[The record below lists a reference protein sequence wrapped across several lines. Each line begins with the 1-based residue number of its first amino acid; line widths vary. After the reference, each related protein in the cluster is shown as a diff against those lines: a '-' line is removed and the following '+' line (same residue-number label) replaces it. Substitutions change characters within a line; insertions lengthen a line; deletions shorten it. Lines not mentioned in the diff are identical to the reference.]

1 MVDVLQDL
9 VENRQVRER
18 QNSDYVNYLR
28 DTAPIDGDRFDA
40 SYVVETNKDVPKT
53 LELTE
58 KELTSLQ
65 TDEGRRFSQAAQI
78 VYEQLYGK
86 PAQRQTQAAQD
97 MENLAPGVAQYVRN
111 LPPSTGVQPDID
123 RAPQTPEEY
132 GRFGIEFAG
141 DLNYNFS
148 KFAVNTA
155 KLSSMDELTKV
166 SLYLLMKQY
175 DKLPDFTWNGTRRFV
190 KGVVSD
196 PSTYLGLGTLG
207 LAFLGRAGAKQATKQ
222 GMLELIKRSLKSPYA
237 IAAIEGGVFTGLD
250 DAFRQRLEIEA
261 GMQPEGFK
269 PGQSALAT
277 GIGAVAGPAIV
288 GAGQGVVKGV
298 SAARDRIRARM
309 QSRQRLNQRLDTQ
322 GGVLPTEESAGMPT
336 TARQGEM
343 FAGRQMTPPPAP
355 AAARPDELGF
365 RSGLIRMLDELPE
378 AASGQQILSTLSNEN
393 RLGQYGAKKSEI
405 ELLGLPEFL
414 QGKQRVTKQE
424 LQDFIQSKRVR
435 MRATDEGGGMIASEA
450 EPGDNPT
457 YYSLREMVDANDRG
471 LNRHYMFGMQ
481 GDDFV
486 GSEITIEGRL
496 PLDNLSFYRD
506 QVNELDT
513 VIRNDESFYVQP
525 GDADYDPDYA
535 KRVEGQEIS
544 YIRPEIQNALDDFEA
559 EYGDISDNGNR
570 VNLNL
575 RGSEQDRLSEAL
587 VNLDDATGGV
597 IFNEIEVREPFVYD
611 FYGDGI
617 YPNQRGD
624 LDFNQAVSSARNY
637 IEEGVETD
645 PSGRS
650 MQFIG
655 TTYPT
660 ARGGNPKNYREFRL
674 LPPENDPRF
683 ANIDMNQHFERD
695 TFAHFRS
702 TDRAIERENGNIID
716 SMFVEEMQSDY
727 VQGGQRAGFK
737 PKNVTRV
744 EAQNKAEELQT
755 KFVETYTDSISDRV
769 DRFLAD
775 TNFQGFGLAQ
785 EVEYRGK
792 PIGTYIVD
800 DLLRNIA
807 EYGSAITSNN
817 LDFIRQ
823 NSVRNNVPVPPVLSD
838 STLSQLKDSKDLQ
851 KLRQYVRSITKNF
864 SDQVGEQQK
873 FGEMLFDI
881 VAGFAEKDVQ
891 QLAAAQKLFD
901 RTVKGVEDLP
911 MRSNWVELT
920 MKSAIAQAVKENK
933 QVIAFPFSDATISDV
948 EGFRTPRGAISRLYL
963 KDVPKILKKLAKQY
977 DGTIETGKLTDSKSP
992 NTRGEDSGKVIMLR
1006 LNNPDKIKKEGLAL
1020 PSIVTATVA
1029 GAGAM
1034 KAMPRP
1040 EEQQAENRL

>member
-1 MVDVLQDL
+1 MEDIGQEYVRS
-9 VENRQVRER
+9 RQVGEMATGDYADFLETQAPFPKDGFDAQYIIER
-18 QNSDYVNYLR
+18 NLEVPEKNELTEGDLQNFNNDDGQRFINASRILYDFMKTKPKQRQR
-28 DTAPIDGDRFDA
+28 DTAEAVEQFREDSPQSAQYMRGLPPGVGSMPTDDGTPQ
-40 SYVVETNKDVPKT
+40 TNQQFAQYG
-53 LELTE
+53 LEL
-58 KELTSLQ
+58 
-65 TDEGRRFSQAAQI
+65 GG
-78 VYEQLYGK
+78 QL
-86 PAQRQTQAAQD
+86 
-97 MENLAPGVAQYVRN
+97 E
-111 LPPSTGVQPDID
+111 
-123 RAPQTPEEY
+123 
-132 GRFGIEFAG
+132 
-141 DLNYNFS
+141 YNFS
-148 KFAVNTA
+148 NLGFNAARLTEMDDTTKSALYVLMNTY
-155 KLSSMDELTKV
+155 E
-166 SLYLLMKQY
+166 
-175 DKLPDFTWNGTRRFV
+175 KLPYFTWNGTKRFV
-190 KGVVSD
+190 KGVMTD
-196 PSTYLGLGTLG
+196 PATILGLGTLG
-207 LAFLGRAGAKQATKQ
+207 FGFLGQAGLKQATRK
-222 GMLELIKRSLKSPYA
+222 GLLAAIKASLKSPYA
-237 IAAIEGGVFTGLD
+237 IAAIEGGAYGGLD
-250 DAFRQRLEIEA
+250 DAFRQRIKIMA
-261 GMQPEGFK
+261 GAQPEGFR

-277 GIGAVAGPAIV
+277 GIGTVAGPAIV

-309 QSRQRLNQRLDTQ
+309 QSRQRLNQRLDTR
-322 GGVLPTEESAGMPT
+322 GGVLPTEQSPGMPT

-435 MRATDEGGGMIASEA
+435 MRGTDEGGGIIASEA

-457 YYSLREMVDANDRG
+457 YYSLREMVDANDQG

-481 GDDFV
+481 GDDVV
-486 GSEITIEGRL
+486 GSEVTIEGRL
-496 PLDNLSFYRD
+496 PLDNLSFYRK
-506 QVNELDT
+506 QLNELDT
-513 VIRNDESFYVQP
+513 VIRNDEIFYVQP
-525 GDADYDPDYA
+525 GDADYDPEYA
-535 KRVEGQEIS
+535 KRFEGQEIS

-559 EYGDISDNGNR
+559 EYSDISNNGNR

-587 VNLDDATGGV
+587 VNLDDATGHV
-597 IFNEIEVREPFVYD
+597 VLNNIEMREPFVYD

-624 LDFNQAVSSARNY
+624 VTFDEAVSSARNY
-637 IEEGVETD
+637 IEDVETD

-683 ANIDMNQHFERD
+683 ANIDTTQHFERD

-775 TNFQGFGLAQ
+775 TNLQGL
-785 EVEYRGK
+785 EYQGK
-792 PIGTYIVD
+792 PIGTWIVD

-807 EYGSAITSNN
+807 ENGSAITSNN

-823 NSVRNNVPVPPVLSD
+823 DSLRNNVPVPPVLSD

-851 KLRQYVRSITKNF
+851 KLRQYVRSITKKIT
-864 SDQVGEQQK
+864 DQVGEQQK

-933 QVIAFPFSDATISDV
+933 QIIAFPFSDATISDV

-1020 PSIVTATVA
+1020 PSIVGATVA

-1034 KAMPRP
+1034 KTGARP

>member
-1 MVDVLQDL
+1 MEDIGQEYVRS
-9 VENRQVRER
+9 RQVGEMATGDYADFLETQAPFPKDGFDAQYIIER
-18 QNSDYVNYLR
+18 NLEVPEKNELTEGDLQNFNNDDGQRFINASRILYDFMKTKPKQRQR
-28 DTAPIDGDRFDA
+28 DTAEAVEQFREDSPQSAQYMRGLSPGVGSMPTDDGTPQ
-40 SYVVETNKDVPKT
+40 TNQQFAQYG
-53 LELTE
+53 LEL
-58 KELTSLQ
+58 
-65 TDEGRRFSQAAQI
+65 GG
-78 VYEQLYGK
+78 QL
-86 PAQRQTQAAQD
+86 
-97 MENLAPGVAQYVRN
+97 E
-111 LPPSTGVQPDID
+111 
-123 RAPQTPEEY
+123 
-132 GRFGIEFAG
+132 
-141 DLNYNFS
+141 YNFS
-148 KFAVNTA
+148 NLGFNAARLTEMDDTTKSALYVLMNTY
-155 KLSSMDELTKV
+155 K
-166 SLYLLMKQY
+166 
-175 DKLPDFTWNGTRRFV
+175 KLPDFTWNGTKRFV
-190 KGVVSD
+190 KGVMTD
-196 PSTYLGLGTLG
+196 PATYIGLGTLG
-207 LAFLGRAGAKQATKQ
+207 FGFLGQAGLKQATRK
-222 GMLELIKRSLKSPYA
+222 GLLAAIKASIKSPYA
-237 IAAIEGGVFTGLD
+237 IAAIEGGAYGGLD
-250 DAFRQRLEIEA
+250 DAFRQRIKIMA
-261 GMQPEGFK
+261 GAQPEGFK
-269 PGQSALAT
+269 AGQSAFAT
-277 GIGAVAGPAIV
+277 GIGTVVGPAIV

-298 SAARDRIRARM
+298 SAARDRIRAQM
-309 QSRQRLNQRLDTQ
+309 QSRQRLNQRLDTR
-322 GGVLPTEESAGMPT
+322 GGVLPTEQSAGMPAS
-336 TARQGEM
+336 ARQGEM

-378 AASGQQILSTLSNEN
+378 AASGQQILSTLSNEQ

-414 QGKQRVTKQE
+414 KGKQRVTKQE

-435 MRATDEGGGMIASEA
+435 MRGTDTGGGMIASEP

-457 YYSLREMVDANDRG
+457 YDSLREMVDANDRG

-496 PLDNLSFYRD
+496 PLDNLSFYRE

-525 GDADYDPDYA
+525 GDADYDPEYA
-535 KRVEGQEIS
+535 KFVEGGLEIS
-544 YIRPEIQNALDDFEA
+544 YIRPDIQNALEDFEA
-559 EYGDISDNGNR
+559 EYRMISDNGNR

-575 RGSEQDRLSEAL
+575 TSSEQNRLSDAL
-587 VNLDDATGGV
+587 VNLDYATGGV
-597 IFNEIEVREPFVYD
+597 IFNDIEMRDPLVYD
-611 FYGDGI
+611 FYDPGGGM

-624 LDFNQAVSSARNY
+624 LDFDQAVSSARNY

-683 ANIDMNQHFERD
+683 ASINMTQHFERD

-755 KFVETYTDSISDRV
+755 KFVETYSDSISDRV
-769 DRFLAD
+769 DRFLED
-775 TNFQGFGLAQ
+775 TNLQGL
-785 EVEYRGK
+785 EYQGK

-807 EYGSAITSNN
+807 ENGSAITSNN

-823 NSVRNNVPVPPVLSD
+823 NSLRDNVPVPPVLSD

-851 KLRQYVRSITKNF
+851 KLRQYVRSITKKIT
-864 SDQVGEQQK
+864 DQVGEQQK

-891 QLAAAQKLFD
+891 QLATASKLFD

-948 EGFRTPRGAISRLYL
+948 EGFAKPRGAISRLYL

-1020 PSIVTATVA
+1020 PSIVGATVA
-1029 GAGAM
+1029 GAGAI

>member
-1 MVDVLQDL
+1 MEDIGQEYVRS
-9 VENRQVRER
+9 RQVGEMATGDYADFLETQAPFPKDGFDAQYIIER
-18 QNSDYVNYLR
+18 NLEVPEKNELTEGDLQNFNNDDGQRFINASRILYDFMKTKPKQRQR
-28 DTAPIDGDRFDA
+28 DTAEAVEQFREDSPQSAQYMRGLPPGVGSMPTDDGTPQ
-40 SYVVETNKDVPKT
+40 TNQQFAQYG
-53 LELTE
+53 LEL
-58 KELTSLQ
+58 
-65 TDEGRRFSQAAQI
+65 GG
-78 VYEQLYGK
+78 QL
-86 PAQRQTQAAQD
+86 
-97 MENLAPGVAQYVRN
+97 E
-111 LPPSTGVQPDID
+111 
-123 RAPQTPEEY
+123 
-132 GRFGIEFAG
+132 
-141 DLNYNFS
+141 YNFS
-148 KFAVNTA
+148 NLGFNAARLTEMDDTTKSALYVLMNTY
-155 KLSSMDELTKV
+155 E
-166 SLYLLMKQY
+166 
-175 DKLPDFTWNGTRRFV
+175 KLPYFTWNGTKRFV
-190 KGVVSD
+190 KGVMTD
-196 PSTYLGLGTLG
+196 PATILGLGTLG
-207 LAFLGRAGAKQATKQ
+207 FGFLGQAGLKQATRK
-222 GMLELIKRSLKSPYA
+222 GLLAAIKASLKSPYA
-237 IAAIEGGVFTGLD
+237 IAAIEGGAYGGLD
-250 DAFRQRLEIEA
+250 DAFRQRIKIMA
-261 GMQPEGFK
+261 GAQPEGFR

-277 GIGAVAGPAIV
+277 GIGTVAGPAIV

-309 QSRQRLNQRLDTQ
+309 QSRQRLNQRLDTR
-322 GGVLPTEESAGMPT
+322 GGVLPTEQSPGMPT

-435 MRATDEGGGMIASEA
+435 MRGTDEGGGIIASEA

-457 YYSLREMVDANDRG
+457 YYSLREMVDANDQG

-481 GDDFV
+481 GDDIV
-486 GSEITIEGRL
+486 GSEVTIEGRL
-496 PLDNLSFYRD
+496 PLDNLSFYRK
-506 QVNELDT
+506 QLNELDT
-513 VIRNDESFYVQP
+513 VIRNDEIFYVQP
-525 GDADYDPDYA
+525 GDADYDPEYA
-535 KRVEGQEIS
+535 KRFEGQEIS

-559 EYGDISDNGNR
+559 EYSDISNNGNR

-587 VNLDDATGGV
+587 VNLDDATGHV
-597 IFNEIEVREPFVYD
+597 VLNNIEMREPFVYD

-624 LDFNQAVSSARNY
+624 VTFDEAVSSARNY
-637 IEEGVETD
+637 IEDVETD

-683 ANIDMNQHFERD
+683 ANIDTTQHFERD

-775 TNFQGFGLAQ
+775 TNLQGL
-785 EVEYRGK
+785 EYQGK
-792 PIGTYIVD
+792 PIGTWIVD

-807 EYGSAITSNN
+807 ENGSAITSNN

-823 NSVRNNVPVPPVLSD
+823 DSLRNNVPVPPVLSD

-851 KLRQYVRSITKNF
+851 KLRQYVRSITKKIT
-864 SDQVGEQQK
+864 DQVGEQQK

-933 QVIAFPFSDATISDV
+933 QIIAFPFSDATISDV

-1020 PSIVTATVA
+1020 PSIVGATVA

-1034 KAMPRP
+1034 KTGARP